1 LEGTGDPCGI
11 LRCPGGADVVMIVV
25 DAQVTLVPERY
36 REFIEEVKRI
46 LPVVRSETGC
56 SRYALSA
63 EISSPMIVHF
73 LEEWESQR
81 HLDEHLAAPHMQE
94 FFARTAPWHAAP
106 TVLRIYEVH
115 ASRSITMEDETIRVP
130 E

>member
-1 LEGTGDPCGI
+1 
-11 LRCPGGADVVMIVV
+11 MIVV
-25 DAQVTLVPERY
+25 DAQVTPVPDRY
-36 REFIEEVKRI
+36 REFVEEVQKI
-46 LPVVRSETGC
+46 LPVVCSEAGC

-63 EISSPMIVHF
+63 EISSPMTVHF

-94 FFARTAPWHAAP
+94 FFARTASWHAAP

-115 ASRSITMEDETIRVP
+115 AWRSMTMED
-130 E
+130 